1 MSCRTLLKSG
11 RYLVPVRKILI
22 RVFYTFGQ
30 YHSLGNLPLCV
41 LDPNKVEYAN
51 IIHLLKHLHLIE
63 SPNDLDKLCHLDG
76 PRIVLKSSFSL
87 HFRPHSL
94 WILFNINFIRPNKRN
109 THLQTHHEKLWLIA
123 GFTWQR
129 FFSTLSY
136 ILKAHRSFSSGVPD
150 AVMSVA
156 SMNSWQRRI
165 FILFFILI
173 QIYISICGQH
183 ELLRMSPKHLLWWS
197 RFEGP

>member
-76 PRIVLKSSFSL
+76 PRIVLKSSILL
-87 HFRPHSL
+87 HFRPIHILCDYCSTSILSNQTKGTPIFTHTMKNHDWLLDLPNLTKKLICPPCHTSWRPIEVSL
-94 WILFNINFIRPNKRN
+94 QESPM
-109 THLQTHHEKLWLIA
+109 QSCLWRA
-123 GFTWQR
+123 WTPGREGFS
-129 FFSTLSY
+129 FFS
-136 ILKAHRSFSSGVPD
+136 SF
-150 AVMSVA
+150 
-156 SMNSWQRRI
+156 
-165 FILFFILI
+165 
-173 QIYISICGQH
+173 
-183 ELLRMSPKHLLWWS
+183 
-197 RFEGP
+197 